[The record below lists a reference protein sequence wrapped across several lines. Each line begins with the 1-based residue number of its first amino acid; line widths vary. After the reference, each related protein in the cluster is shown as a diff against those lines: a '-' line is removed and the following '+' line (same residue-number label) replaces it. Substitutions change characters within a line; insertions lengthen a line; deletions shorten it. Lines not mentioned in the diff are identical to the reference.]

1 MYRQEAKA
9 EYARALRL
17 GQKEMKDALL
27 AGKPA
32 HPVVLDEMLPGSSLD
47 KYQELGLLEIPVA
60 QIVGTKTAGRIGA
73 FSPGFWP
80 LLSAES
86 EFATKW
92 VDLCCYHMSD
102 EGIRDPIVCYEYL
115 GEFYIQEGNKR
126 LSVLKHFGASYI
138 NAIVRRVLPVKS
150 DDPRIVAYYEFLDFY
165 RDTGMYTVQLRK
177 PGDYGRFLA
186 AVGKQPGEKWDYWEK
201 RALKSNIYYFSEAFR
216 SLGGDKLSVRPEE
229 AMLLWL
235 KIHKYEEL
243 GALSSHQ
250 LKKTMA
256 ALWPDLLAA
265 CDAEGVVVR
274 TEPIADNKS
283 STWSKLL
290 NRAPER
296 LKVAFVHQY
305 PADSSD
311 WTLAH
316 EEGRR
321 HLQRIFSGSVTTV
334 SYYGADTTAR
344 AIEIIEQAVAEGAKV
359 IFTTSPQL
367 SFSTLKVAVKYPK
380 LRFFNCSVDLP
391 LSSVHTY
398 YGRIFEGKF
407 ITGAI
412 AGAMAVNDRIGY
424 IGSAPIFGE
433 MASINAFALGAMLT
447 NPRATIDLRWSCM
460 EGNPVEDLIADG
472 VRVISNRDVPSAG
485 NQELSLCNYGTYLVD
500 DDGSL
505 RSLAAPFWDWGCFYE
520 KVVGSILEGTWD
532 DVKGKAVND
541 WWGMKSGVIDV
552 KLAKD
557 LPAGVS
563 SLAQMLRT
571 GLRHGLI
578 DPFCRPI
585 TAQDG
590 TLKND
595 GSRTLSATEL
605 LHMDWLCDS
614 VDGFIP
620 TFDQIA
626 PYAQSMVRTL
636 GIYRDQI
643 PPVKEVL

>member
-17 GQKEMKDALL
+17 GQKEMKEALL

-47 KYQELGLLEIPVA
+47 KFQELGLLEIPVA
-60 QIVGTKTAGRIGA
+60 QIVGTKTAGRVGA

-126 LSVLKHFGASYI
+126 LSVLKHFGATYI
-138 NAIVRRVLPVKS
+138 NAIVRRVLPEKS
-150 DDPRIVAYYEFLDFY
+150 DDPRIKAYYEFLDFY
-165 RDTGMYTVQLRK
+165 RDTGMYAVQFRK
-177 PGDYGRFLA
+177 PGDYGRFLTA
-186 AVGKQPGEKWDYWEK
+186 IGKQPGIKWDQWEK
-201 RALKSNIYYFSEAFR
+201 RTLNSNLYYFREAFY
-216 SLGGDKLSVRPEE
+216 SLGGSKLPVRPEE
-229 AMLLWL
+229 ALLLWL
-235 KIHKYEEL
+235 QVHNYEEL
-243 GALSSHQ
+243 GKLPASR
-250 LKKTMA
+250 LKRTVA

-265 CDAEGVVVR
+265 CDADGVEVR
-274 TEPIADNKS
+274 TEPVTENRNL
-283 STWSKLL
+283 TWSKWL
-290 NRAPER
+290 NRTPER

-305 PADSSD
+305 SADRSD

-316 EEGRR
+316 EEGRK
-321 HLQRIFSGSVTTV
+321 HLQRIFAGSVTTA
-334 SYYGADTTAR
+334 SYYGADTATK
-344 AIEIIEQAVAEGAKV
+344 AIEIIEKAVEEGAQV
-359 IFTTSPQL
+359 IFTTTPQL
-367 SFSTLKVAVKYPK
+367 SRATLKAAVKYPK

-391 LSSVHTY
+391 YSSVRTY
-398 YGRIFEGKF
+398 YGRIYEAKF

-412 AGAMAVNDRIGY
+412 AGAMADNDRIGY
-424 IGSAPIFGE
+424 IGSAPIFGV

-460 EGNPVEDLIADG
+460 DGNPVEELIAGG
-472 VRVISNRDVPSAG
+472 VRVISNRDVPSAE

-500 DDGSL
+500 DSGVL
-505 RSLAAPFWDWGCFYE
+505 CNLAAPFWDWGCFYE

-532 DVKGKAVND
+532 DAKGKAVND

-552 KLAKD
+552 KLTKD
-557 LPAGVS
+557 LPVGVS
-563 SLAQMLRT
+563 SMAQMLRS
-571 GLRHGLI
+571 GIRHGLI
-578 DPFCRPI
+578 DPFRRPI

-595 GSRTLSATEL
+595 GNRSLSATEL